1 MNMYYINYYTEL
13 RKLDVINVTFRQTSY
28 ILLRY
33 IV

>member
-13 RKLDVINVTFRQTSY
+13 TKIDVINVTFRQTSY